1 MQINLVNINWEKWI
15 TRIVILVLVCIVWVH
30 CENSKVNEA
39 TIDAQNSEISNYKL
53 KNGQLVT
60 SKKFAILTEKQLK
73 QQILSKDNELK
84 ELSKK
89 FAKVKAV
96 TKTITVTK
104 IDSVDVPFEVKIP
117 CDFERSDS
125 VVDKHYSF
133 DYAVNLNG
141 LKIKNL
147 TIPDSISIVTGSKRK
162 WFLGKETLTIDITHS
177 NPNIQE
183 TSLQHYEIRNKKK
196 WYQTDGAKMG
206 GAVILFEVAKALLT
220 K

>member
-15 TRIVILVLVCIVWVH
+15 TRIVILVLVSIVWVQ
-30 CENSKVNEA
+30 CENNKTANA
-39 TIDAQNSEISNYKL
+39 NIDALVSQTEKFRL
-53 KNGQLVT
+53 QNGQLVT
-60 SKKFAILTEKQLK
+60 TSRTLQLNNKQLK
-73 QQILSKDNELK
+73 ELVINKDSELK

-89 FAKVKAV
+89 FSKVKTV
-96 TKTITVTK
+96 TNTITVTK
-104 IDSVDVPFEVKIP
+104 IDSVDVPFEVKVP

-125 VVDKHYSF
+125 VIDKYYSF
-133 DYAVNLNG
+133 DYAVNQNG

-147 TIPDSISIVTGSKRK
+147 TIPDSISIVTGTKRK
-162 WFLGKETLTIDITHS
+162 WFLGKETLVIDITHS

-183 TSLQHYEIRNKKK
+183 TSLQHYEVRNKKK